1 MIMMILMI
9 ISTHMIELAL
19 DNDNDVTYYYLN
31 SHDRVGSQ
39 MEDLYLIGMSKGGE
53 AGKPSVL
60 QTEYYN

>member
-1 MIMMILMI
+1 MILMLLMI
-9 ISTHMIELAL
+9 ISTHMIGLAL
-19 DNDNDVTYYYLN
+19 DNDNDVTYDCLN